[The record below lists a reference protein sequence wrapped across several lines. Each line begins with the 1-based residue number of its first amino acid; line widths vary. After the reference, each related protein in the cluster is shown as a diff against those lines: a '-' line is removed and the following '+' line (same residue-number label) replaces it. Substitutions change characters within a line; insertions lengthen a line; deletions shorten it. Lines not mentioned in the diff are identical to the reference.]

1 MEQVGFEGAD
11 VIAVYYDGKMIA
23 RIEKDMHG
31 VLDDKVSIQY
41 LSHEI
46 AKKVADEREV
56 RKELSKKWNKK
67 GSTPTLEADHLKSKE
82 IDNERS

>member
-1 MEQVGFEGAD
+1 MNEQVGFDGAD
-11 VIAVYYDGKMIA
+11 VIAIYYNGKMIA

-46 AKKVADEREV
+46 AKKVAEERAV

-67 GSTPTLEADHLKSKE
+67 GSNPTLEADHLKAKE
-82 IDNERS
+82 ISNE

>member
-46 AKKVADEREV
+46 AKKVAEERAV

-67 GSTPTLEADHLKSKE
+67 GPTPTLEADHLKAKE
-82 IDNERS
+82 INNERS

>member
-1 MEQVGFEGAD
+1 MNEQVGFDGAD

-56 RKELSKKWNKK
+56 RKELSKKWDKK
-67 GSTPTLEADHLKSKE
+67 GPTPMLEVDRSKAKK
-82 IDNERS
+82 